1 VQWLH
6 YGKRQQTCVRAPAGS
21 PAAFDRGGS
30 RLAVVVIIIIIIII
44 VVSTAVWRAKG
55 ARQAGNSSQSNAR
68 GTEAQ

>member
-44 VVSTAVWRAKG
+44 IITAVWRA
-55 ARQAGNSSQSNAR
+55 
-68 GTEAQ
+68 